1 MKANFLPIAAL
12 FLLGVYQAA
21 WAEPDPLN
29 GKRLFEASRC
39 MECHSTDM
47 FTRPE
52 REVSNLAEL
61 ESQVR
66 TCDTRLS
73 TNWFDDQI
81 LDVVA
86 WLNQAYYKFPPV
98 QQQSNS
104 DSSAPSDN
112 NFNLSAERLE
122 FKESQQEQ

>member
-1 MKANFLPIAAL
+1 MKANLLPIAAL
-12 FLLGVYQAA
+12 LLAGVFQAV
-21 WAEPDPLN
+21 WAEPEPDPLN

-39 MECHSTDM
+39 MECHSADR

-52 REVSNLAEL
+52 REVSNLVEL

-66 TCDTRLS
+66 TCDMRLS

-104 DSSAPSDN
+104 ALSEPDEDNLVNSAT
-112 NFNLSAERLE
+112 E
-122 FKESQQEQ
+122 FKENSRE